1 MKKPVGKH
9 LKRYIAILCCTVAL
23 VKVTGFA
30 QAQADSMVWSAPKTL
45 LVASAG
51 TVVSVGTL
59 IGLSELWFADQ
70 PRTSFRYFNDNADWL
85 QLDKV
90 GHATSSYYLGRI
102 GMRSLQWTGTS
113 RKNAILFG
121 GTFGFVYL
129 TAVEVLDGFSAAY
142 GFSAGDM
149 VANALGTGVFISQE
163 LLWREQRMVLK
174 YSANLSDYA
183 QYRPEVLGS
192 SVIERLLKDYNG
204 QSYWLSVNA
213 ASWFKE
219 KPNWLPGWINVAIG
233 YSGDGMLGGSGNP
246 EFNAAGDLLPT
257 FNRQRQFFLS
267 LDVDLTRI
275 KTKSKV
281 LRTCFELFNI
291 VKIPA
296 PAIEVNQSGKFAG
309 HWVYF

>member
-1 MKKPVGKH
+1 MCWT
-9 LKRYIAILCCTVAL
+9 LAFSL
-23 VKVTGFA
+23 VTGFVS
-30 QAQADSMVWSAPKTL
+30 AQADTAVWSGPRTA

-51 TVVSVGTL
+51 TVISTGTL

-70 PRTSFRYFNDNADWL
+70 PRTSFRFFNDNADWL
-85 QLDKV
+85 QMDKI
-90 GHATSSYYLGRI
+90 GHMTSSYYLGRI
-102 GMRSLQWTGTS
+102 GMRALQWTGTS
-113 RKNAILFG
+113 RKNAVWWG

-149 VANALGTGVFISQE
+149 VANALGTGIFVGQE
-163 LLWREQRMVLK
+163 LLWQEQRVLLK
-174 YSANLSDYA
+174 YSVRLSPYA

-192 SVIERLLKDYNG
+192 SVVERLLKDYNG
-204 QSYWLSVNA
+204 QSYWLSINA
-213 ASWFKE
+213 AAWFKK
-219 KPNWLPGWINVAIG
+219 KPDWLPGWVNLAIG
-233 YSGDGMLGGSGNP
+233 YSGDGMLGGGSNP
-246 EFNAAGDLLPT
+246 EFNAAGEPLPS

-275 KTKSKV
+275 RTKSKV
-281 LRTCFELFNI
+281 LRTCFELISI

-296 PAIEVNQSGKFAG
+296 PAIEINQSGELRG